1 MHILVS
7 PIESDS
13 WRVKIP
19 PLMVGLEGSCVV
31 IPCHFNYP
39 GPSKK
44 ASDFTGIWLTDFN
57 EKVFHSVTSKISQMF
72 QGRTSLTGDLSHR
85 NCSLKINPLHHTDK
99 GTFMF
104 RIEIED
110 YNKYSFTQSKVSLLV
125 KDSPAR
131 PTISSGMEMRSG
143 KKVTTSCSVSHSCP
157 SDPPHITWNYRGI
170 LNSQSQEQTKGQ
182 WTMTSTLSFI
192 PSKVDHNQ
200 PLICTAEFPG
210 GKRVNIQTTLNVK
223 YPPQIEVASSCT
235 SAILVVTCLCKVNS
249 HPASYIKWWGSDPSK
264 ELHNTSIETN
274 GSLTIGTLQG
284 ILGFTDTVHC
294 SASNSEGSSTLTLQV
309 PHNGNLIY
317 ISLAVSALVVTITGI
332 SIWIMKRKCRIEQNA
347 THLKTEMNVTPSQAD
362 SQRKCEDSPPNY
374 KGTQHVYSN
383 MALDVED
390 NPYECA
396 TDDAIYANI

>member
-1 MHILVS
+1 NYIIMYMYNDHGEHFIYSLCVISVS

-104 RIEIED
+104 VFLFYD
-110 YNKYSFTQSKVSLLV
+110 LFSW
-125 KDSPAR
+125 
-131 PTISSGMEMRSG
+131 SG

-223 YPPQIEVASSCT
+223 CESNIKSSVCLYGKSFLCFCLFVRKFFQNIVTDATQYICIIDPPEIVEV
-235 SAILVVTCLCKVNS
+235 ILESLVLCIHFHSVRVGTRPWPPPVTRGR
-249 HPASYIKWWGSDPSK
+249 P
-264 ELHNTSIETN
+264 
-274 GSLTIGTLQG
+274 
-284 ILGFTDTVHC
+284 
-294 SASNSEGSSTLTLQV
+294 
-309 PHNGNLIY
+309 
-317 ISLAVSALVVTITGI
+317 
-332 SIWIMKRKCRIEQNA
+332 
-347 THLKTEMNVTPSQAD
+347 
-362 SQRKCEDSPPNY
+362 
-374 KGTQHVYSN
+374 
-383 MALDVED
+383 
-390 NPYECA
+390 
-396 TDDAIYANI
+396 

>member
-1 MHILVS
+1 MSSGLRVSRENYTMS

-223 YPPQIEVASSCT
+223 CESNIKSSRLGNFLTDATQYICIIDPPEIVEV
-235 SAILVVTCLCKVNS
+235 ILESLVLCIHFHSVRVGTRPWPPPVTRGR
-249 HPASYIKWWGSDPSK
+249 P
-264 ELHNTSIETN
+264 
-274 GSLTIGTLQG
+274 
-284 ILGFTDTVHC
+284 
-294 SASNSEGSSTLTLQV
+294 
-309 PHNGNLIY
+309 
-317 ISLAVSALVVTITGI
+317 
-332 SIWIMKRKCRIEQNA
+332 
-347 THLKTEMNVTPSQAD
+347 
-362 SQRKCEDSPPNY
+362 
-374 KGTQHVYSN
+374 
-383 MALDVED
+383 
-390 NPYECA
+390 
-396 TDDAIYANI
+396 